1 VANPFYLLPEY
12 CTPPLGG
19 PGVSQPF
26 YAAQKNKEYHTVMS
40 NWRGRGRR
48 GPNANSRTARIVR
61 SAIRQ
66 NEKRDNGH
74 KFVPEL
80 VPPDF
85 VTHPWNAFTYS
96 VVYNGTGADIGVT
109 TAQLVA
115 YLRNKLGLAGDAQ
128 VPIRILKARVWC
140 QTVGQLVQP
149 NMITTFY
156 ELQASGPTSLQNARV
171 ETRDHGA
178 LGRPAKAG
186 YTWPLQ
192 DRKEVISDTQ
202 DLFILNFRG
211 PTSTVCTIMI
221 NFLYRTFDSAAVLQ
235 KTSDAL
241 DFTDPHDEGTDLI

>member
-1 VANPFYLLPEY
+1 
-12 CTPPLGG
+12 
-19 PGVSQPF
+19 
-26 YAAQKNKEYHTVMS
+26 MS

-48 GPNANSRTARIVR
+48 GPNAQSRTARIVK

-66 NEKRDNGH
+66 SEKRDNGH

-96 VVYNGTGADIGVT
+96 VVYNGTGASINVT

-149 NMITTFY
+149 NLVTQFY
-156 ELQASGPTSLQNARV
+156 ELQASGSTLSQNARV
-171 ETRDHGA
+171 QTRDHGA

-192 DRKEVISDTQ
+192 DRKEVISGTQ
-202 DLFILNFRG
+202 NLFILNFSG
-211 PTSTVCTIMI
+211 PTSTVCTINI
-221 NFLYRTFDSAAVLQ
+221 NFLYRSFNATAEITKSL
-235 KTSDAL
+235 DAL
-241 DFTDPHDEGTDLI
+241 DLTEDHDDEARVPVEGY

>member
-1 VANPFYLLPEY
+1 
-12 CTPPLGG
+12 
-19 PGVSQPF
+19 
-26 YAAQKNKEYHTVMS
+26 MS

-48 GPNANSRTARIVR
+48 GPNAQSRTGRLIK

-96 VVYNGTGADIGVT
+96 VVYNGSNSQINVT
-109 TAQLVA
+109 TSQIVA
-115 YLRNKLGLAGDAQ
+115 YLRNKLGLTGDAQ

-149 NMITTFY
+149 NLVTQFY
-156 ELQASGPTSLQNARV
+156 ELQASGPSMLQNARV

-192 DRKEVISDTQ
+192 DRKEVISHEQ
-202 DLFILNFRG
+202 DLFILIFSG
-211 PTSTVCTIMI
+211 PTSTVCTVNI
-221 NFLYRTFDSAAVLQ
+221 NFLYRTYDSSAVIQ
-235 KTSDAL
+235 KSLDAL
-241 DFTDPHDEGTDLI
+241 DTTNDHDEGAEAL